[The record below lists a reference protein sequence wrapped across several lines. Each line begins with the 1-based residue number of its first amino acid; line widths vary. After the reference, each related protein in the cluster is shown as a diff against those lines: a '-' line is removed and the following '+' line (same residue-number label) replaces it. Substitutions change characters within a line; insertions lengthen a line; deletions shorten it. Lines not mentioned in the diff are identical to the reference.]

1 MKKLLLTITTASLL
15 CASAF
20 MGCRT
25 EVTYDTVEKVQT
37 STVYTTTQD
46 ATQIFYYKQNK
57 NGDTSLSSYER
68 DTASDTLSTVIA
80 KGTALSQ
87 LAQKSY
93 AGFTYAT
100 VIQIGSTINVY
111 YNRKSVTYEFYS
123 SKDASAWTYKVTGLY
138 GSDVTAPSCAPP
150 SDLFSFDH
158 WEDGNGAVLSSTFE
172 ADSKKYYAVFLV
184 KNSIL
189 GTKSQADTV
198 GDLLLDDG
206 SVISYAD
213 YAALTEKTPKKRSV
227 VRAHVNAVLICTD
240 YDHEYNFPWG
250 GLTPVTSGASKTNTM
265 FLDTKSYTPEV
276 QKALH
281 GGKTKLIAGVY
292 KGSGY
297 VAIPWVEYCKEM
309 ERGSLT
315 LINDVDGEKNMEL
328 INAFIPTA
336 TNRTFYYYYSPND
349 NFSTTITALT
359 AGTRYGL
366 DFCKDNEYNDKWYV
380 PSLSEIYVL
389 YHFLNDKKVG
399 ENGEERRIYKAI
411 VDDFYKGAAVL
422 WTSQACNDTSWWASG
437 DYLPSWATY
446 FHVDADDLHEVSL
459 ARNATSSGLVATRCI
474 PFRKL
479 N

>member
-172 ADSKKYYAVFLV
+172 ADSKKYYAVFHV

-206 SVISYAD
+206 SVISYAE
-213 YAALTEKTPKKRSV
+213 YAALTEEKRSV
-227 VRAHVNAVLICTD
+227 VRPHVNAVLICTD

-250 GLTPVTSGASKTNTM
+250 GLTPVTSLASKINTM
-265 FLDTKSYTPEV
+265 FLNSYTPAV

-297 VAIPWVEYCKEM
+297 VAIPWVENCREM
-309 ERGSLT
+309 ESGSLT

-336 TNRTFYYYYSPND
+336 TNRTFYYYYNPNET
-349 NFSTTITALT
+349 FQSTITALT
-359 AGTRYGL
+359 AGTRYGP

-389 YHFLNDKKVG
+389 YHFLNDKKEGG
-399 ENGEERRIYKAI
+399 ERIYKAI
-411 VDDFYKGAAVL
+411 GDDFYNGAALL
-422 WTSQACNDTSWWASG
+422 WTSQACNDTSWAG
-437 DYLPSWATY
+437 VGAYLPSWATY
-446 FHVDADDLHEVSL
+446 FHVQEDDLHEVSL
-459 ARNATSSGLVATRCI
+459 ARNATSYVGVATRCI